1 MSSEPDSGSDALTQ
15 KQMPRRQFLAG
26 AGAAGAAVA
35 MGAGSAA
42 AQTSGWTTGRGGINF
57 DNDFV
62 QNPYF
67 AEGDL
72 TRAKH
77 RAKWGLTRDDLVFYE
92 DNNGDKA
99 ELPGYVPTE
108 DTANV
113 VTLRADKIDA
123 PGLSVF
129 PRGQQ
134 YDASGDGEAETDVT
148 ALDAEHYTTSSATN
162 GSITVADADSDVSPA
177 LRVSTSG
184 LADGETV
191 TATFS
196 DVNIQSDA
204 AKRIFA
210 GIASLPQLDAN
221 VTVEFVARDDDG
233 DEKVQKAVAG
243 GDTSTTGVFA
253 ASTGN
258 GFVFGDRNA
267 DLPTAGSG
275 DGNFDSITEFEIR
288 VSASGG
294 AGDAEVVLT
303 GLDIERK
310 SLWSFGSYV
319 ENEGSDDEK
328 TVERTHPSGEF
339 TVTSLDTLGSTFTAD
354 DVVFYDVRQPMR
366 YTLAASSEPFEF
378 RFVEATQYQGYDWK
392 FQIRGKQRVPQAID
406 ITHTALEWLDVVD
419 VPTNRFVEVWTA
431 NGVDSTDFGD
441 IADSS
446 KTTHTGAYDA
456 EGAQVTLQ
464 SSASAGVTNGYGAT
478 VLVVDDEKTAIE
490 DTSGGGGGGA
500 APASGG
506 GMDGILGV
514 LGGGV
519 TALVALFAS
528 IKKGLI

>member
-15 KQMPRRQFLAG
+15 KQMPRRQFLVG
-26 AGAAGAAVA
+26 AGTAAAAVA
-35 MGAGSAA
+35 TGAGSAA
-42 AQTSGWTTGRGGINF
+42 AQSSGWTTGRDGINF
-57 DNDFV
+57 GNDFV

-67 AEGDL
+67 AEADL

-113 VTLRADKIDA
+113 VSLRADKIDA

-129 PRGQQ
+129 PRSTS
-134 YDASGDGEAETDVT
+134 YDADGDGDAETAVT
-148 ALDAEHYTTSSATN
+148 ALDATHYTTTGATN
-162 GSITVADADSDVSPA
+162 GSITVADADRDVSPA
-177 LRVSTSG
+177 LRVTTSG

-191 TATFS
+191 KATFT
-196 DVNIQSDA
+196 DVDIQSDA

-210 GIASLPQLDAN
+210 GITSLLQLDAN

-253 ASTGN
+253 SSTGN
-258 GFVFGDRNA
+258 GKVFGNRTA
-267 DLPTAGSG
+267 DLSTVGSG
-275 DGNFDSITEFEIR
+275 DGSFDSISEFEIR

-294 AGDAEVVLT
+294 AGNADLVLT

-319 ENEGSDDEK
+319 KNEGSDDEK
-328 TVERTHPSGEF
+328 TVERTHPSGTF

-354 DVVFYDVRQPMR
+354 DVVFYDVKQPMR
-366 YTLAASSEPFEF
+366 YTLAESTQPFEY

-392 FQIRGKQRVPQAID
+392 FEIRGKQRVPQAID
-406 ITHTALEWLDVVD
+406 LTHTALEWLDLVD
-419 VPTNRFVEVWTA
+419 IPTNRFVEVWTA

-446 KTTHTGAYDA
+446 KTTHSGAYDA
-456 EGAQVTLQ
+456 EGVEVTLQ
-464 SSASAGVTNGYGAT
+464 SSASAGVTNAYGAT
-478 VLVVDDEKTAIE
+478 VLVVDDEKTAIQ
-490 DTSGGGGGGA
+490 DTSGGGGGA

-506 GMDGILGV
+506 GMDSGILGV
-514 LGGGV
+514 LGGGL
-519 TALVALFAS
+519 TALLALFAG
-528 IKKGLI
+528 IKKGLV